1 MPKKRRTLPRFVFS
15 LNADGPG
22 TVPENRCRSL
32 VGVREG
38 GIVVEVVATAFA
50 LCRFESLRAR
60 GGPSLDCS
68 RGKGSCVAEVDW
80 ESGDGKGP
88 LRRAPW
94 RFLKRLG
101 CEMSA

>member
-22 TVPENRCRSL
+22 TVPENGCRSL

-38 GIVVEVVATAFA
+38 GIVATAFA

-88 LRRAPW
+88 LLRTP
-94 RFLKRLG
+94 
-101 CEMSA
+101 